1 MMNRISENGN
11 IKHRNPAGSI
21 PHSIFS
27 VRCSMVLLLGATLGS
42 ANLANAERILIK
54 DAIVHTVSGETLSPG
69 EVLIDGSK
77 IIEVAAKV
85 NGSGAAVLSLNGQ
98 HLYPG
103 LIALDTAL
111 GLSEISGVRST
122 RDIVEVGDY
131 TPEVQSWIAVN
142 PDSELIPVTRANGIT
157 HVEPAPQ
164 GGIVAGQSGLV
175 ALSGWTSEQMVI
187 KKPAGLH
194 VYWPGMEL
202 DTRPKDKFKD
212 KSKWKSPEDQ
222 AKERQAKLR
231 SLEDF
236 FDEARAYAT
245 AFDASKKNPTL
256 APERNPAW
264 ESMLPFL
271 TGNAPIMVHADDLR
285 QIKAA
290 LKWAETNQLKI
301 VLVGGRDAWMLADK
315 IAAAKVP
322 VVYEH
327 IFAQPAR
334 DVDRYDV
341 NFRAPEVLRAAGVTF
356 AIGMGADTFDAGL
369 VKNLPYTVAQSI
381 AFGLPEADALKSMTL
396 VPAQLVG
403 VADRLGSIEAG
414 KEATFF
420 MTDGNI
426 FDIRSNVS
434 RVWIAG
440 KEMNFATRHTRLY
453 EKYKN
458 RPKTN

>member
-1 MMNRISENGN
+1 MTSRFTIYDLRFTIGKFQPRIGERRLAIG
-11 IKHRNPAGSI
+11 I
-21 PHSIFS
+21 
-27 VRCSMVLLLGATLGS
+27 LLFVSLLCS
-42 ANLANAERILIK
+42 ANSASAEKILFK
-54 DAIVHTVSGETLSPG
+54 DAIVHTVSSETFSPG
-69 EVLIDGSK
+69 EVLIEGAK
-77 IIEVAAKV
+77 ILEVGAKV
-85 NGSGAAVLSLNGQ
+85 ASKGAKVISLKGL

-122 RDIVEVGDY
+122 RDIVEVGDF
-131 TPEVQSWIAVN
+131 TPDVQSWIAVN
-142 PDSELIPVTRANGIT
+142 PDSELIPVTRANGVT
-157 HVEPAPQ
+157 HIEPAPQ
-164 GGIVAGQSGLV
+164 GGIVAGQSGVV
-175 ALSGWTSEQMVI
+175 ALNGWTSEQMAV

-212 KSKWKSPEDQ
+212 KSKWKSPEEQ
-222 AKERQAKLR
+222 ARERQIKLR

-236 FDEARAYAT
+236 FDEARAYAK
-245 AFDASKKNPTL
+245 AVEASKKNPGN
-256 APERNPAW
+256 APERNPSW

-271 TGNAPIMVHADDLR
+271 SGEAPIMVHADDLR

-290 LKWAETNQLKI
+290 LQWAETNQFKI
-301 VLVGGRDAWMLADK
+301 ILVGGRDAWLLADK

-322 VVYEH
+322 VIYEH

-334 DVDRYDV
+334 DIDRYDV
-341 NFRAPEVLRAAGVTF
+341 NFSAPEVLRAAGVTF
-356 AIGMGADTFDAGL
+356 ALGMGADTFDAGL

-381 AFGLPEADALKSMTL
+381 AFGLPEADALKSITL

-420 MTDGNI
+420 VTDGNV
-426 FDIRSNVS
+426 FDIRTNVK

-440 KEMNFATRHTRLY
+440 QEMNLETRHTRLY
-453 EKYKN
+453 EKYRN
-458 RPKTN
+458 RPKTK